1 MKRHICGILII
12 TLLIIFIFPQFAH
25 AAPLLR
31 RGSKGSQVADM
42 QQRLIQL
49 GYLNGRADGIFGS
62 LTEQAVR
69 SFQKDH
75 GLTVDGIAGTQTLGA
90 LYGSK
95 AKPTGSNTGR
105 SGSSGTSSNT
115 TPIQRTLRL
124 GSRGNDVSQLQ
135 KRLNELGYNAGSA
148 DGIFGSKTLSAVRA
162 FQKAKG
168 LTADGIV
175 GSQTIGALYSGS
187 NSSASSSPS
196 TPATPSAPSNT
207 NITATLRLGSRG
219 NQVKI
224 LQQELNKLGYNCG
237 TADGIFGSKTLNAVR
252 AFQSAKG
259 LLVDGIVGSQTRAL
273 LNSVNSTPTPTPT
286 PSPSPS
292 PSPSPTPAP
301 SIPLTETLRRGS
313 KGQQVRI
320 LQERLN
326 ELGFNCGAVDGIF
339 GSATENA
346 VKVFQ
351 LVYGLVA
358 DGIVNSQTR
367 VKLYEVSPS
376 APGQRDYP
384 AADALDGKVVIIDP
398 GHGGHD
404 PGAVHGGLYEK
415 DLALDIGLK
424 LRTMLEKAGATVYM
438 TREDDR
444 FVSLFYRSAY
454 ANKVVLDMEME
465 SQQSEKDRAAEIAK
479 NKKAEISILEA
490 DIKAADEYLKT
501 LKELISLLENV
512 SEITNI
518 QEAGVAGIQSEPGEG
533 SNGQNEPSESD
544 ILADI
549 EQKLIQVNG
558 KRDALRQEIKNQIHM
573 GNENLLIDQLDELHE
588 IVSTIITSVEDVR
601 ATVNTKKATLEG
613 DLVNITNQI
622 NALDSEIK
630 ELKRLLQGFDDYF
643 KNPTSKTRSG
653 IYGYGNSNS
662 ASDDLKKVM
671 NLTREKYQDN
681 IIYLS
686 IHLNATN
693 AAVQTSASGMYMF
706 YRNNNP
712 STNSNYYKNYNVEK
726 RKELAS
732 LLLLETNKS
741 TSFSKKVASPHMED
755 FSVLRENNLVST
767 LAEVGFMNNPNDL
780 KLIAQDSVREDAA
793 YGMLKGIVE
802 YFKK

>member
-1 MKRHICGILII
+1 MLQSIYIHFSSVTCSHLEQGGGDYVKRHICGILII

-286 PSPSPS
+286 CVM
-292 PSPSPTPAP
+292 
-301 SIPLTETLRRGS
+301 PLTSTS
-313 KGQQVRI
+313 YADVAKKGLNLPSNVPVLTTKGVVSLLPVLGVVRASY
-320 LQERLN
+320 LSA
-326 ELGFNCGAVDGIF
+326 GT
-339 GSATENA
+339 SATTSSDGSGVSDVVGGGVASSSLAGRE
-346 VKVFQ
+346 Q
-351 LVYGLVA
+351 LTA
-358 DGIVNSQTR
+358 
-367 VKLYEVSPS
+367 
-376 APGQRDYP
+376 
-384 AADALDGKVVIIDP
+384 
-398 GHGGHD
+398 
-404 PGAVHGGLYEK
+404 
-415 DLALDIGLK
+415 
-424 LRTMLEKAGATVYM
+424 EKAK
-438 TREDDR
+438 
-444 FVSLFYRSAY
+444 SN
-454 ANKVVLDMEME
+454 AN
-465 SQQSEKDRAAEIAK
+465 I
-479 NKKAEISILEA
+479 
-490 DIKAADEYLKT
+490 
-501 LKELISLLENV
+501 
-512 SEITNI
+512 
-518 QEAGVAGIQSEPGEG
+518 
-533 SNGQNEPSESD
+533 
-544 ILADI
+544 
-549 EQKLIQVNG
+549 
-558 KRDALRQEIKNQIHM
+558 
-573 GNENLLIDQLDELHE
+573 
-588 IVSTIITSVEDVR
+588 
-601 ATVNTKKATLEG
+601 
-613 DLVNITNQI
+613 
-622 NALDSEIK
+622 
-630 ELKRLLQGFDDYF
+630 
-643 KNPTSKTRSG
+643 
-653 IYGYGNSNS
+653 S
-662 ASDDLKKVM
+662 ASD
-671 NLTREKYQDN
+671 
-681 IIYLS
+681 
-686 IHLNATN
+686 
-693 AAVQTSASGMYMF
+693 
-706 YRNNNP
+706 P
-712 STNSNYYKNYNVEK
+712 
-726 RKELAS
+726 
-732 LLLLETNKS
+732 
-741 TSFSKKVASPHMED
+741 
-755 FSVLRENNLVST
+755 
-767 LAEVGFMNNPNDL
+767 
-780 KLIAQDSVREDAA
+780 LIAFVF
-793 YGMLKGIVE
+793 II
-802 YFKK
+802 FPP